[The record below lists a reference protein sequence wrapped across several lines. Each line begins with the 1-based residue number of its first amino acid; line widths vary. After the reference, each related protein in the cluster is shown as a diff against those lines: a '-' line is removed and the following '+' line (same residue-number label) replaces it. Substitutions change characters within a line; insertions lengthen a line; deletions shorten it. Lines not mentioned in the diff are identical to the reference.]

1 MKQTAVEKLGI
12 AFRQWQTDW
21 DNFDKTGKNKPAS
34 YDEFIVPFL
43 EMEKE
48 QIGYT
53 KEDILLA
60 GKLGEINHYDTK
72 HIVSW
77 IDEAKEINKKNIDKV
92 LKIY

>member
-1 MKQTAVEKLGI
+1 MNQTAVDFIKLKVEEYGDPDMCQI
-12 AFRQWQTDW
+12 TWKE
-21 DNFDKTGKNKPAS
+21 FDSIIEQAK
-34 YDEFIVPFL
+34 
-43 EMEKE
+43 EMEKQ

-60 GKLGEINHYDTK
+60 GKLGEINHHDTK

>member
-21 DNFDKTGKNKPAS
+21 DNFDKTGKNKLVS
-34 YDEFIVPFL
+34 YDEFLAPFL

>member
-1 MKQTAVEKLGI
+1 MNQTAVDFIKLKLEEYGDPYMCQI
-12 AFRQWQTDW
+12 TWEE
-21 DNFDKTGKNKPAS
+21 FDSIIEQAK
-34 YDEFIVPFL
+34 
-43 EMEKE
+43 EMEKQ

-60 GKLGEINHYDTK
+60 GKLGEINHHDTK